1 MKRGVCILGACL
13 LLAEFAAVAA
23 EAVSKPVVGDV
34 VFVRKTKGDEE
45 FAPAVF
51 PHWVHRVKYKCYVC
65 HNDTVGFKMK
75 AGSAAITMDL
85 LDQGKFC
92 GVCHKGKPAFG
103 VAFET
108 CSRCHRK

>member
-1 MKRGVCILGACL
+1 MNRFLTGLLVLLWALDAVHAAGEPVLGDIKF
-13 LLAEFAAVAA
+13 E
-23 EAVSKPVVGDV
+23 
-34 VFVRKTKGDEE
+34 RKTKGDEE

-51 PHWVHRVKYKCYVC
+51 PHWVHRSRYKCYVC
-65 HNDTVGFKMK
+65 HNKSVGFAMK

-85 LDQGKFC
+85 IDQGKFC